1 MGRAD
6 CISVR
11 SAEPGQPSTAD
22 RVKFG
27 LVARRGDSRGT
38 CAARRAHA
46 RFALHEQAIHGKRLV
61 ETLIRL
67 LASILADSAPL
78 VFAVTGETISEKAGV
93 INLSLDGSM
102 MLAAM
107 VGFAAAYS
115 SGDLALGFLAAM
127 IVGALVAL
135 VVAFAGITL
144 KQDQVAVGFILT
156 LLCTD
161 LSSFLGTPFVRV
173 PGPSVTPAPIPLL
186 SDIPVLG
193 TLPFAQNMVTYL
205 SFVVVAAAWFFMFKT
220 QQGLMLQGVG
230 ERPAA
235 AFARGANVQ
244 RLRYAYTLLGG
255 ALVGFGGAAFSLSV
269 KLGWSYHHTQGFG
282 WIALA
287 IVIFGG
293 WHPVRGAFG
302 AYLFG
307 ALQTL
312 GSQLQST
319 FTSVPIQIFQVAP
332 FALMIV

>member
-1 MGRAD
+1 
-6 CISVR
+6 
-11 SAEPGQPSTAD
+11 
-22 RVKFG
+22 
-27 LVARRGDSRGT
+27 
-38 CAARRAHA
+38 
-46 RFALHEQAIHGKRLV
+46 
-61 ETLIRL
+61 LIRL
-67 LASILADSAPL
+67 LASSLADSAPL

-107 VGFAAAYS
+107 VGFAAAYT
-115 SGDLALGFLAAM
+115 SGALTLGFFAAM
-127 IVGALVAL
+127 VVGALVAL

-144 KQDQVAVGFILT
+144 KRDQVAVGFILT

-161 LSSFLGTPFVRV
+161 LSSFLGTPYVRV
-173 PGPSVTPAPIPLL
+173 PGPSVSPAPIPLL
-186 SDIPVLG
+186 SEVPLFGPLLFD
-193 TLPFAQNMVTYL
+193 QNMVTYL
-205 SFVVVAAAWFFMFKT
+205 SFLVVAATWLWMFKT

-293 WHPVRGAFG
+293 WHPIRGAFG

-307 ALQTL
+307 TLQTL

-332 FALMIV
+332 FALMIVVLLITNNEGLDRLLAYLPRDTAR